1 MQRKAHENT
10 PEAMST
16 CARGEDSGLSF
27 LIPASPY
34 IELETQTQVVTHL
47 SSHSSQKNK
56 NKRENKT
63 LKQIMGNR

>member
-10 PEAMST
+10 PEAMSA

-27 LIPASPY
+27 LIPAYHHSE
-34 IELETQTQVVTHL
+34 ELETQTQVVIHL
-47 SSHSSQKNK
+47 SSHFCQK

>member
-10 PEAMST
+10 PEAMSA

-34 IELETQTQVVTHL
+34 IELETQTQVAIHL
-47 SSHSSQKNK
+47 SSHSSKKKQKTK
-56 NKRENKT
+56 ERIKP
-63 LKQIMGNR
+63 